1 MTINELL
8 VNEIKA
14 KSELAKKAI
23 EKYEEY
29 GYNIAFTNIV
39 TTAPVV
45 RAEIKNGEE
54 IAINVGA
61 NSMEEIVSFFENQIS
76 VELP

>member
-8 VNEIKA
+8 LTEIKA

-29 GYNIAFTNIV
+29 GYSIGFTDIV
-39 TTAPVV
+39 TTSPVV
-45 RAEIKNGEE
+45 RVEIKNGEE
-54 IAINVGA
+54 IAINAGA
-61 NSMEEIVSFFENQIS
+61 NSIEEVVSFFENQIS

>member
-8 VNEIKA
+8 VTEIKA

-39 TTAPVV
+39 TTSPVV
-45 RAEIKNGEE
+45 RSEIKNGEE

>member
-8 VNEIKA
+8 VTEIKA

-29 GYNIAFTNIV
+29 GYNIAFTNIL
-39 TTAPVV
+39 TTSPVV
-45 RAEIKNGEE
+45 RVEIKNGEE
-54 IAINVGA
+54 ITINVGA
-61 NSMEEIVSFFENQIS
+61 NSIEEIVLFFENQIS

>member
-8 VNEIKA
+8 VTEIKA

-39 TTAPVV
+39 TASPLV

-61 NSMEEIVSFFENQIS
+61 TTMEEIVLFFENQIS